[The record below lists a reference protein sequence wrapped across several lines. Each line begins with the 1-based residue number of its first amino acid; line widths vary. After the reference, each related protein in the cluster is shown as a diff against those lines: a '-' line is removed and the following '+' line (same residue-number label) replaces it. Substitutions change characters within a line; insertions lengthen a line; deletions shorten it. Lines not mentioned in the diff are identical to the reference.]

1 MTKARE
7 GHIIMKK
14 RSERE
19 NEEREILNDF
29 IKNLQDITVGNYC
42 KKLNIQKSNIY
53 RNRTS
58 LKDLRRV
65 TNLLIIDLLQLIYEL
80 NVRKAFM
87 EGKDYE
93 EKEE

>member
-1 MTKARE
+1 
-7 GHIIMKK
+7 MKK

-29 IKNLQDITVGNYC
+29 IKNLQDVTVGNYC

>member
-1 MTKARE
+1 
-7 GHIIMKK
+7 MKK